1 MKKLL
6 FIASF
11 ILFQSCT
18 VEKEYRLNI
27 KYDNIEG
34 LTKKSSVESK
44 GMEIGSV
51 EKMQLVKDGVI
62 VTVSINNSV
71 SIPKNSSFF
80 LKEKGLLGDKFI
92 DIVFDSISNTNY
104 KENDTVNG
112 ELYKFDNNQLKKM
125 IKISKIGN
133 VSD

>member
-1 MKKLL
+1 MRKLL

-18 VEKEYRLNI
+18 LEKKYRLNI

-34 LTKKSSVESK
+34 LTKKSNVESK

-62 VTVSINNSV
+62 VTVAINNSV
-71 SIPKNSSFF
+71 VIPKKSSFF

-92 DIVFDSISNTNY
+92 DVVFDSISNENY

-112 ELYKFDNNQLKKM
+112 VLYKFDSNQLKKM
-125 IKISKIGN
+125 IKISKSEDN
-133 VSD
+133 